1 MGRVI
6 GWSVLGRILVSLAV
20 AFGMGGTAWGQA
32 DFLTPVEIP
41 SSFNPVGSGARALGM
56 GGAFIGVADDATAA
70 SWNPGGLIQL
80 ERPEVSAVG
89 DYVHR
94 IEDLSFAAD
103 PGADGAQTID
113 RTSLNYMSAAYPFFL
128 AGRNMIVSL
137 NYQHLFDFTRQW
149 SFPLRQSGPN
159 LTLDQNVEHRQEGRL
174 SALGLAY
181 AIQVTPR
188 FSLGMTVNVWDDD
201 LTENSWDVST
211 WQWGGGEEGGD
222 RFAFSTRSLEKF
234 EFSGWNVNL
243 GAMWNVTGQLTLGFV
258 LKTPFDADVRHRV
271 ERASALEFLDLPGF
285 GTADENVFVE
295 DATISMPLSVG
306 VGAAWRFSDEFSMS
320 LDVYRTEWD
329 DFEFEDGEGR
339 KTNPV
344 TGTEEESDPTHQVRM
359 GAEYLFIFPEYV
371 IPARAGLFY
380 DPAPAAGAPDDFY
393 GLTLGTGLSMARFSL
408 DFAYQYRAGNNVG
421 EYQRQAVGFSEDVR
435 EHSVFGSVIVYF

>member
-1 MGRVI
+1 MGRAI
-6 GWSVLGRILVSLAV
+6 GGSVLGRILVSLAV
-20 AFGMGGTAWGQA
+20 VFGMGATAWGQA

-159 LTLDQNVEHRQEGRL
+159 LALDQNVEHRQEGRL

-222 RFAFSTRSLEKF
+222 RFAFSTRSL
-234 EFSGWNVNL
+234 
-243 GAMWNVTGQLTLGFV
+243 
-258 LKTPFDADVRHRV
+258 
-271 ERASALEFLDLPGF
+271 
-285 GTADENVFVE
+285 
-295 DATISMPLSVG
+295 
-306 VGAAWRFSDEFSMS
+306 
-320 LDVYRTEWD
+320 
-329 DFEFEDGEGR
+329 
-339 KTNPV
+339 
-344 TGTEEESDPTHQVRM
+344 
-359 GAEYLFIFPEYV
+359 
-371 IPARAGLFY
+371 
-380 DPAPAAGAPDDFY
+380 
-393 GLTLGTGLSMARFSL
+393 
-408 DFAYQYRAGNNVG
+408 
-421 EYQRQAVGFSEDVR
+421 
-435 EHSVFGSVIVYF
+435 